1 MPYFFLFIFG
11 LAIGSF
17 SNVISLRYE
26 PGQRLLDLKIIG
38 GRSRCSHCQKILRWY
53 ELIPLLSFIIQFG
66 KCRNCG
72 ARLFLQY
79 PLVEFL
85 SGLIFV
91 SVPYY
96 LINFQFSPPV
106 GGFNFQSIFQL
117 FNYQLLITIIIW
129 LLVFL
134 LFLLLSIIDFRHYII
149 PDSINLLL
157 AILGIILII
166 LNFRFSIYT
175 QLPNYPIIQLQNFS
189 FLGHYALLFDPS
201 FFSILNTKYLIL
213 ISHIFAAVVAMA
225 FFAAIIIFT
234 KGRAMGWG
242 DFKLV
247 GALGLIFGWPDIL
260 MVVFLSFIVGAI
272 CVTPLLI
279 KKQKT
284 MKDAVPFGP
293 FLIIGSAL
301 TFFLGYNIIN
311 GYFKLFGI

>member
-1 MPYFFLFIFG
+1 MYFILFIFG

-17 SNVISLRYE
+17 LNVVSLRYQ
-26 PGQRLLDLKIIG
+26 PGQKLLDLKVIG
-38 GRSRCSHCQKILRWY
+38 GRSRCPRCQKTLRWY

-66 KCRNCG
+66 KCRNCDS
-72 ARLFLQY
+72 RLSLQY

-91 SVPYY
+91 LVPYS
-96 LINFQFSPPV
+96 LISISYIPY
-106 GGFNFQSIFQL
+106 SIF
-117 FNYQLLITIIIW
+117 YIPAIAVWILI
-129 LLVFL
+129 FL

-157 AILGIILII
+157 AILGMVLIALLMI
-166 LNFRFSIYT
+166 NDQGSMISNG
-175 QLPNYPIIQLQNFS
+175 QLS
-189 FLGHYALLFDPS
+189 FIGHYALLFDFWPLS
-201 FFSILNTKYLIL
+201 DVSGQLSVVVNHL
-213 ISHIFAAVVAMA
+213 FAAIIAML

-260 MVVFLSFIVGAI
+260 MIVFLSFIVGAI

-279 KKQKT
+279 RKQKT

-301 TFFLGYNIIN
+301 TFFFGYNIID
-311 GYFKLFGI
+311 GYFKLFGIF